1 MSRAPQA
8 IIKKIADERRRRA
21 LEVIRATPPAEEGPV
36 STHRRRSSSRTNVQ
50 GPSQPLTSPELSAT
64 VAQSNPIAVDS
75 NYATSQ
81 PPQQVQHQ
89 QQGQS
94 FSRKDSHPPP
104 SSTTGGIHSSYRNGH
119 DGDGHGTI
127 VVEGDPDRRTSW
139 EEGQERQQAA
149 SSTYDTS
156 SDEFP
161 FPGTRDQSNSRSRG
175 RVDRQ
180 GQLVVDT
187 NNDSGGE
194 TFGMPSSSSRGV
206 TGGGGTPGNS
216 AETTAINQPSTR
228 NSTDRID
235 ATARGNRRLSRGGS
249 GSSNGRIH
257 DRNSLIASRRRS
269 SGGSGGSGGSLDG
282 PSSPGWSSYARRL
295 SGHSSGGAFGRGGV
309 GGSGYGTEDN
319 IQEGGGSKRY
329 GGDRREYQAVSGRSV
344 KGQEDPSPSRFR
356 HNDVTDHQKNSS
368 HRVEHARVGERRA
381 SRSGSWTHEGAGV
394 REGEPQGSDRGG
406 RVAGDRNGQTES
418 RAVGRGRWMEGS
430 GSLEEEGAST
440 EMAGQQQ
447 QQPQEQPQ
455 REEWDE
461 VRGGGGGLGGGG
473 RQHQASERTVD
484 EDAYRFR
491 SFSEEVTALHGTAFW
506 SLGYFSF
513 RLVPRIRG
521 TDGPFFR
528 GALCGF
534 LTRCNV
540 STQFARYATCR
551 QQTVKV
557 ERDP

>member
-8 IIKKIADERRRRA
+8 IIQKIADERRRRA

-36 STHRRRSSSRTNVQ
+36 GTRRRSSSSRTNTQ
-50 GPSQPLTSPELSAT
+50 APSQPLASPELSAP
-64 VAQSNPIAVDS
+64 VKHSDPIAVDS
-75 NYATSQ
+75 YAASQ
-81 PPQQVQHQ
+81 PPQQPQHQ

-104 SSTTGGIHSSYRNGH
+104 SSTAGDTHSSNRNER
-119 DGDGHGTI
+119 DGDGLVGAV
-127 VVEGDPDRRTSW
+127 VVEEDLGRRTAW

-149 SSTYDTS
+149 ASTYDTS
-156 SDEFP
+156 SDELP
-161 FPGTRDQSNSRSRG
+161 FPGTHDQSNSRSRG
-175 RVDRQ
+175 GADRQ

-187 NNDSGGE
+187 NEDSGGE
-194 TFGMPSSSSRGV
+194 TFGAPSSSSRGV
-206 TGGGGTPGNS
+206 TGGGGTPEKG
-216 AETTAINQPSTR
+216 AEPMTINQPSSR

-269 SGGSGGSGGSLDG
+269 SGGSGGSGVSAGDG

-295 SGHSSGGAFGRGGV
+295 SGHSGGGAFGRGGA

-319 IQEGGGSKRY
+319 TRGGGSSERY
-329 GGDRREYQAVSGRSV
+329 GGDRREYQAVSGRSA
-344 KGQEDPSPSRFR
+344 KGQEGSSPSRFR
-356 HNDVTDHQKNSS
+356 HEDVTDHQQNSS
-368 HRVEHARVGERRA
+368 HRVEQARVGERRA
-381 SRSGSWTHEGAGV
+381 SHSGSWSHGGAGV
-394 REGEPQGSDRGG
+394 REGEPQGRDRGG
-406 RVAGDRNGQTES
+406 RVAGDRNRQTES
-418 RAVGRGRWMEGS
+418 RAVERGRWTEGS
-430 GSLEEEGAST
+430 ASLEEEGSST
-440 EMAGQQQ
+440 AMAGQQQQQQ

-455 REEWDE
+455 REDWDE
-461 VRGGGGGLGGGG
+461 ARGGGLGGGGG

-506 SLGYFSF
+506 PLGYSSF
-513 RLVPRIRG
+513 RLVPRTRRTG
-521 TDGPFFR
+521 GPFFH

-534 LTRCNV
+534 RTVRNVSAAARTVCNV
-540 STQFARYATCR
+540 
-551 QQTVKV
+551 
-557 ERDP
+557 